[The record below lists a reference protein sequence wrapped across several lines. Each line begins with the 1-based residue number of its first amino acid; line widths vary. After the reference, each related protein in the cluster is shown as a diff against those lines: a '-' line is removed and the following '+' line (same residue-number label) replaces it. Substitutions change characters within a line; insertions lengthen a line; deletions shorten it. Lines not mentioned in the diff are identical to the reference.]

1 MLNFEREKS
10 KICSSSGH
18 LTPDLNDEGRF
29 LRGGLEEEMLN
40 LEVGIKISSFHT
52 NPVQMMMLNLEV
64 GTMISSFHINPCAND
79 DAQLGGWHQAK
90 AHKYKPF
97 CK

>member
-64 GTMISSFHINPCAND
+64 GIKLKLININRFAND
-79 DAQLGGWHQAK
+79 DAQLGGWHQAQ
-90 AHKYKPF
+90 AHKYEPF